1 MTVLFNFLAVTVGF
15 YNLLYMLRAEF
26 VLGLDLFKL
35 FAGINEQDIIVF
47 LTAFLQYENTGR
59 NTCTIEYIGWQ
70 TDNSI
75 DIVFLLY
82 QEAAYNTLCIPSK
95 QNSVRSNASHR
106 TTFIEVM
113 NHMQNKSIVGCFLRC
128 KSSCFT
134 ETVVVVEF
142 VGSTPFGRERRICN
156 HCIELHIIECVP
168 FKRIA
173 ILYFEA
179 AESDTVQQHIH
190 SGKVV
195 SSRIFLLSIDI
206 CRLTDTCCTEQ

>member
-1 MTVLFNFLAVTVGF
+1 
-15 YNLLYMLRAEF
+15 MLRTKF
-26 VLGLDLFKL
+26 VLSLYLFKL
-35 FAGINEQDIIVF
+35 LACINEQNIVI
-47 LTAFLQYENTGR
+47 LLAAFLKDKDTSRYACAIENIGR
-59 NTCTIEYIGWQ
+59 Q
-70 TDNSI
+70 TDNGI
-75 DIVFLLY
+75 NIVFLLY
-82 QEAAYNTLCIPSK
+82 QETAYNALCIPSE

-134 ETVVVVEF
+134 ETVGVVEF